1 MVKEGNRKLSCKLEA
16 KDKIITVNKHHLQ
29 YKKSMS
35 VIDVLG
41 QKQVHKR
48 VWLLQDAW
56 MLQTGSLKLK
66 VNLSRAC
73 LLWNWKMPCN
83 EFWKKNAMQCTQK
96 QNYRKEIPFTRV
108 IVIQVDR
115 MQFCRW
121 RYCIQLF
128 SQTVAK
134 DSNDR
139 HNTRNKKCI
148 FPAYK
153 IK

>member
-16 KDKIITVNKHHLQ
+16 KDKIITVNKQHLQ

-83 EFWKKNAMQCTQK
+83 EFWRKKKCHAMHAKTNSIK
-96 QNYRKEIPFTRV
+96 FNYRKEIPFTRV

-139 HNTRNKKCI
+139 HKE
-148 FPAYK
+148 
-153 IK
+153 